1 MQRVSGTGC
10 MCHPWLI
17 RFEHVYDRF
26 AVLRRQVETSERRE
40 RDFLSFC
47 FSIMYVRKIWNI
59 KNKEIFLFLFNN
71 YMFVTRNFRQDCEIE
86 NHFTKFIFKYFVR
99 SIINSLNFLMV
110 RYQTNGLF
118 VIKNLSWLLLYY
130 IITRDIIWSL
140 YHFSNIS
147 RFVELLLFFP
157 LCFIQRQHNFWESV
171 FRHYSRRLDD
181 RRCYAHHLT
190 SN

>member
-110 RYQTNGLF
+110 RYQKHIIPSYSLLRICHGYYSITLLHAILF
-118 VIKNLSWLLLYY
+118 DLY
-130 IITRDIIWSL
+130 IILAIFQDSSSFYFFFHSVSYRGST
-140 YHFSNIS
+140 IS
-147 RFVELLLFFP
+147 EKV
-157 LCFIQRQHNFWESV
+157 
-171 FRHYSRRLDD
+171 YSAITVVASMTVVVMR
-181 RRCYAHHLT
+181 T
-190 SN
+190 T